1 MGERFADGRRRL
13 GAGRAKAVP
22 GDGAGSEA
30 EGGQLQEA
38 LADYAAGGM
47 SRRGFLKAVA
57 AIGVSASAAE
67 HAARG
72 MRQQHVEREHDVQF
86 SRIEFRQTGA
96 GRHFHRGLRPRLYA
110 AEPRE
115 QRLGGPRAMTRS
127 FEALIMRD
135 PQGNMVPMMADSFT
149 SGENGWTFHLRSGL
163 KYQSGAPVTPES
175 IVTDLKLFANPKTG
189 ANAVFWTPITE
200 ISANG
205 QTIVCKTSNSFQAFQ
220 ETICTEYSFIMNPV
234 TWKAQGASYGTKPTD
249 GTGPFVLSAY
259 VPGQHVIV
267 KRWEEYPGS
276 IVPFFTNK
284 GKAYVDS
291 VEWLPITQASQR
303 APQIETGLVDAVK
316 NVPPQDIDTV
326 KSNSNLVVLE
336 FQELS
341 NLFLSV
347 NLDDTSLGFNDVRVR
362 QAISQAIDREEIVK
376 DILLGQGV
384 ATYGPIMPAYK
395 WYNPTVEQYNK
406 FNPGASKQLLTEA
419 GWTMGSSGVRQKNGK
434 QLAFTT
440 YHLSTDPENQVL
452 QAVVS
457 MLANVGIQ
465 MTVVNLPQ
473 ASFFPKVTPQ
483 QTSYAYKWLWSSPI
497 DVAEYFVAYDQP
509 KTSIINPVYAAYDR
523 WQKAGT
529 IAELKT
535 AAYEYQLTFAQLL
548 PLIPIYT
555 PNTTWVHTTKVVG
568 WQPNQANL
576 YPFYNDVWMTNG

>member
-57 AIGVSASAAE
+57 AIGVSTSGEQALLAACGSSTSSGSTTSSSPGSSSGKPVQGGTFTEGYDRDFTPPNPVNSAWADPGYT
-67 HAARG
+67 A
-72 MRQQHVEREHDVQF
+72 
-86 SRIEFRQTGA
+86 
-96 GRHFHRGLRPRLYA
+96 L
-110 AEPRE
+110 
-115 QRLGGPRAMTRS
+115 

-406 FNPGASKQLLTEA
+406 FNPGVSKQLLTEA

-509 KTSIINPVYAAYDR
+509 KTSIIDPVYAAYDR